1 MPVGVGIVA
10 DWTQLA
16 LYYRESM
23 RIDVD
28 GSGPLFEINAV
39 RFRAESRCVSA
50 VLRPQ
55 AFAVCDLTAT
65 TSRSSKSE

>member
-1 MPVGVGIVA
+1 VSPNVPEGIGIVA

-16 LYYRESM
+16 LYYREMM

-28 GSGPLFEINAV
+28 GSGPLFDINAV

-55 AFAVCDLTAT
+55 AFAVCDLVA
-65 TSRSSKSE
+65 